1 MADLHPPPTYS
12 QEDPTTL
19 NSETPQNG
27 FDDLAQEPQ
36 ILILPTVDAINFQSG
51 YLGAGDERAAIEG
64 EVHIKGVD
72 RTKWSK
78 LLVVPMP
85 N

>member
-19 NSETPQNG
+19 FPGTPQNG
-27 FDDLAQEPQ
+27 FSDQPQQPQ
-36 ILILPTVDAINFQSG
+36 ILILPTVDAINFQNG

-64 EVHIKGVD
+64 EVHIKGAD

-78 LLVVPMP
+78 L
-85 N
+85 